1 MRDLHMFCNICPTT
15 QTDQFR
21 PVARILT
28 GAGIS
33 SSRDAVGA
41 EADTCSIRLLLDP
54 TSPMLWCTARHASGG
69 ALLDHSF
76 SHARSLYQRINDPAA
91 LSVTCVDRM
100 VAEYNVIAAAM
111 PSTAAIDV

>member
-1 MRDLHMFCNICPTT
+1 MRDLHMFCNICPAT
-15 QTDQFR
+15 QTDQLR
-21 PVARILT
+21 PRRTNPDGRQNQQFEGRRRCGGRHV
-28 GAGIS
+28 
-33 SSRDAVGA
+33 
-41 EADTCSIRLLLDP
+41 LDP
-54 TSPMLWCTARHASGG
+54 TSPMLWRTGRHASGG

-111 PSTAAIDV
+111 PSTAAIEV